1 MGTIITLAILG
12 LIAIAGIALALV
24 SKGNFEDSYGDGIS
38 KKAVFGGVGG
48 VALVAFL
55 LVFAF
60 SSFTNTSAR
69 TVGIVTEFG
78 KATGTVSP
86 GFNTVAPWAEVT
98 EFPTSNQTL
107 DLDATDNTEEHKAN
121 PVVIKF
127 LGGGEGDVNVN
138 ITWQVQNDDK
148 AVQLWNN
155 WKDFELVK
163 SNVVNPR
170 GQSAVA
176 EVFGALKPEEATDG
190 AKIPQYNKAVQD
202 KLNAMLASS
211 GITVENVSIKRINVS
226 AAIQERINKQVE
238 ALADQQTATTK
249 QGTAKIEAET
259 NNISKQQLDPNV
271 LAKMCY
277 DVTNNWNVAKNGPLP
292 ANWSCAGGTL
302 PMTIK
307 AN

>member
-1 MGTIITLAILG
+1 MGTIVTLGILG
-12 LIAIAGIALALV
+12 LIALIFIALAITNKGRFYDSDV
-24 SKGNFEDSYGDGIS
+24 SKR
-38 KKAVFGGVGG
+38 AAFGGIGAGFTVIT
-48 VALVAFL
+48 LI
-55 LVFAF
+55 VFVLC
-60 SSFTNTSAR
+60 SMTNTSAR

-86 GFNTVAPWAEVT
+86 GLNWVAPWADVT

-107 DLDATDNTEEHKAN
+107 DLDATDNTDEHKAN

-163 SNVVNPR
+163 ANVVNPR

-190 AKIPQYNKAVQD
+190 AKIPQFNKGVQD

-211 GITVENVSIKRINVS
+211 GITVESVAIKRINVS
-226 AAIQERINKQVE
+226 PAIQDRINKQVE

-292 ANWSCAGGTL
+292 ANWSCTGGSL
-302 PMTIK
+302 PMAIK